1 MYIKTHC
8 SVETQ
13 TDVDPLYDK
22 AESIVNNF
30 DSIEAHWKRAEL
42 RNHLITAFCCS
53 VLILIIRKLP

>member
-1 MYIKTHC
+1 MYIKTQR
-8 SVETQ
+8 SVQTQ

-22 AESIVNNF
+22 ALSIVQNYE
-30 DSIEAHWKRAEL
+30 SIEARWKNIEL

>member
-1 MYIKTHC
+1 MYKKTRC
-8 SVETQ
+8 SVQTQ

-22 AESIVNNF
+22 ALSIVQNYER
-30 DSIEAHWKRAEL
+30 IEAHWRNIEF